1 MELVKSYLY
10 VANWKGRKPSFL
22 VSTSSKKNPGWTLE
36 FFLIMQEGLAFHVEG
51 RKVAIIIDNCLAHPN
66 VDNLKAIELV
76 FYHPTQPEP
85 WSN

>member
-1 MELVKSYLY
+1 
-10 VANWKGRKPSFL
+10 
-22 VSTSSKKNPGWTLE
+22 
-36 FFLIMQEGLAFHVEG
+36 MQEGLAFHVEG

-66 VDNLKAIELV
+66 VDYLKAIELV